1 MKTLKIS
8 DELHFDIKKYC
19 NDNGLKLNNW
29 VGRQLELKLKE
40 CLYVTIKENKNNR

>member
-8 DELHFDIKKYC
+8 DELHCDIKKYC

-29 VGRQLELKLKE
+29 VERQLELKLKE
-40 CLYVTIKENKNNR
+40 LYVIKENKNNR